1 MDIANIA
8 RVWEQR
14 KLGEIVEFYSG
25 LTYSPDNISEHGV
38 LVLRSSNI
46 QNDKLSFRDNV
57 YVENTCAVSESVKL
71 GDIIVVVRNGSRSL
85 IGKHAIID
93 FPISNTVIG
102 AFMTGLRYQV
112 PNFMNCLLSTE
123 RFNKEIEKNM
133 GATINQITT
142 GSFKKMQF
150 YFSKDI
156 KEQKRIGQFFE
167 KLDKLIT
174 LHQRK

>member
-1 MDIANIA
+1 M
-8 RVWEQR
+8 
-14 KLGEIVEFYSG
+14 
-25 LTYSPDNISEHGV
+25 

-46 QNDKLSFRDNV
+46 QNDKLSFSDNV

-174 LHQRK
+174 LHQRKLEQLEQLKNTLLSKMFPKSGTK